1 MNKSLTQRW
10 KNQDFFPQNQDTFF
24 NFKKGLGR
32 TPTLSSTPSCVP
44 LISKL
49 KYNANTKVTEW
60 SSHHISNKLLYHYF
74 LNYFY
79 FLMHHIFL
87 YEWKVFKILKTSLE
101 ACFFWHELIFFQK
114 VYSANSITEEL
125 LLKGAKKLYFTYYS
139 CVVIILLNTGL
150 YKSAFSTNSF
160 RKLIFCLSALFV
172 CVFCL
177 LCVDFDLIFI
187 NFVTFA

>member
-1 MNKSLTQRW
+1 M
-10 KNQDFFPQNQDTFF
+10 
-24 NFKKGLGR
+24 
-32 TPTLSSTPSCVP
+32 P

-125 LLKGAKKLYFTYYS
+125 LLKGAKELYFTYYS

-160 RKLIFCLSALFV
+160 RKLIFLSFCA
-172 CVFCL
+172 FCL
-177 LCVDFDLIFI
+177 CFLLALCRLRFNLHKLCNICIINIYVVGVRRCMFLFSLIR
-187 NFVTFA
+187 NNL